1 MPYICSGECYMN
13 DDGNLVTIHHDYDCD
28 SPRMDE
34 SNFGT
39 FFTWQRR
46 YDSPD
51 RYEGDFE
58 HFRAYLDL
66 EDEFD
71 ELTAPY
77 WDAYYDYQM
86 ETYRIADIRHR
97 NELHANII
105 KHLRYW
111 RGALYNPSVT
121 YMPVPKMPTP
131 PTYPIRNDFEWVLE
145 KMNERGMYAL
155 PVSAY
160 EHGGIVYRTGGSNQF
175 VDGQWDAGCVGLIYT
190 TDDRIQEFG
199 NKNYTREQVYKWL
212 SDEVEYYSEW
222 AEGHCYGF
230 ITYDRNGNEVDS
242 CWGFIGDDPVK
253 SGLADSCG
261 GLHECEFDSLDE
273 FLEAVGALNE
283 QYAD

>member
-1 MPYICSGECYMN
+1 MTCILDGECYLN
-13 DDGNLVTIHHDYDCD
+13 DDGNLVTIHYDYDCD

-34 SNFGT
+34 GNFGT

-51 RYEGDFE
+51 RCDGDFE

-86 ETYRIADIRHR
+86 ETYRIADICHR

-105 KHLRYW
+105 KKLRYY

-121 YMPVPKMPTP
+121 YPPVPDMPTP
-131 PTYPIRNDFEWVLE
+131 PTYPIRNDFEWVLD

-160 EHGGIVYRTGGSNQF
+160 EHSGIVYRTGGPDQF

-190 TDDRIQEFG
+190 TDERIQEFG
-199 NKNYTREQVYKWL
+199 NKNYTREQVYEWL

-242 CWGFIGDDPVK
+242 CWGFIGCDADK
-253 SGLADSCG
+253 SGLAEACG
-261 GLHECEFDSLDE
+261 GLKDCEYRSLDE
-273 FLEAVGALNE
+273 FVSDSEE
-283 QYAD
+283 EE